1 MASPWR
7 RPESIRFF
15 KSLMSVSDWL
25 IHETS
30 WGFSGGLI
38 VSGNTDGEV
47 GGKGEGRDGGKKEVG
62 GVLEG
67 GGTGDET
74 LSTCLHFI
82 FCRLHFVLFCWS
94 HFILLSLLLL
104 LFAFGLFC

>member
-1 MASPWR
+1 
-7 RPESIRFF
+7 
-15 KSLMSVSDWL
+15 MSVSDWL

-38 VSGNTDGEV
+38 VSGNTGGEV

-67 GGTGDET
+67 GGTGDEGGKCST
-74 LSTCLHFI
+74 PSTCLHFI
-82 FCRLHFVLFCWS
+82 FCRLHFVV
-94 HFILLSLLLL
+94 LST
-104 LFAFGLFC
+104 